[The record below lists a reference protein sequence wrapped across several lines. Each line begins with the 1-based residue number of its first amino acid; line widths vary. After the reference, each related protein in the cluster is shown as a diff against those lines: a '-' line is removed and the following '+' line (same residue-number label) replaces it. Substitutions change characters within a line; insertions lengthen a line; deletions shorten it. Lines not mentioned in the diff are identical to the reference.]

1 MRECRKCTAWRI
13 QDMFN
18 EFFKEESAGG
28 ILLMVMA
35 LVAMGLANSPWGRLM
50 SMRCISRWRF
60 RFFRRCRCFIG

>member
-1 MRECRKCTAWRI
+1 MRECRKCAVWRI

-35 LVAMGLANSPWGRLM
+35 LVAMGLANSPWGGGL
-50 SMRCISRWRF
+50 
-60 RFFRRCRCFIG
+60 